1 MITAKDVRHVAK
13 LARLNLTQAETT
25 QFTDQLDRILGYMEQ
40 LNEVD
45 TTGIEPMSHP
55 ISLVNVLREDE
66 VIHNL
71 DRQTLMANAPVKEG
85 AFFKVPKI
93 GE

>member
-1 MITAKDVRHVAK
+1 MITAKDVQHVAK